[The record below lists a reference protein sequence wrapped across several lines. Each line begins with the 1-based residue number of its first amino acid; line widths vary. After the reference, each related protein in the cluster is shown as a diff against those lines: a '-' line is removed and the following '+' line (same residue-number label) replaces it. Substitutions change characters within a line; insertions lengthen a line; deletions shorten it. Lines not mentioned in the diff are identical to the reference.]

1 MNDEMV
7 HHLKEIEDTLNAAYK
22 GKMNWAELIQLIDYT
37 QTSAKL
43 GFALGRVHG
52 ISEVGEKDAVNR

>member
-1 MNDEMV
+1 MV
-7 HHLKEIEDTLNAAYK
+7 HHLKEIEETLNAAYK

-52 ISEVGEKDAVNR
+52 ISEVKEV